1 MTSDSPSQGVRAV
14 TWLALLLSAALLV
27 LGIVSYG
34 WSTEVHHRFW
44 HDILAR
50 ASGPMTFRFYL
61 QPTMAA
67 IAACHDGIVDAR
79 RGHKSFFW
87 TAWFHRGAQPGRLR
101 EGLNATARIILLGL
115 SMDMIY
121 QFRVLDRFY
130 PVEALMITILLAVVP
145 YFLLRWI
152 VEAVAR
158 RWLGR
163 EPSPPHA

>member
-1 MTSDSPSQGVRAV
+1 MTSDSPSRRLRAL
-14 TWLALLLSAALLV
+14 TWLALLLSAVLLV

-34 WSTEVHHRFW
+34 WSMEVHHRFW

-67 IAACHDGIVDAR
+67 IAACHDGIVDVR

-87 TAWFHRGAQPGRLR
+87 TALFDRGAQPGRLR
-101 EGLNATARIILLGL
+101 EGPNATARIVLLGL
-115 SMDMIY
+115 SMDMLY

-145 YFLLRWI
+145 YFLFRWL

-158 RWLGR
+158 RWVAR
-163 EPSPPHA
+163 DIARPHS